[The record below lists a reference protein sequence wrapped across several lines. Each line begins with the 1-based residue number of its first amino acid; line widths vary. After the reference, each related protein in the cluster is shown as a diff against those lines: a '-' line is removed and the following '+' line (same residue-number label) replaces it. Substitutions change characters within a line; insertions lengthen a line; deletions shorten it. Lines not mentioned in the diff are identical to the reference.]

1 MEFSPSRRAHSRIA
15 GPSFFATVF
24 GPGSSLNAG
33 VRVNAPARFASLA
46 QGRTNLASRDTGG
59 RNVVGRNNF
68 TRSQAPRHN
77 QCGAASARSPRAR
90 IFPGA
95 RAPLRIRNTIQDW
108 RRQ

>member
-1 MEFSPSRRAHSRIA
+1 MEFSPSRRAHSHIA

-24 GPGSSLNAG
+24 GPGSSLSAG

-59 RNVVGRNNF
+59 RNVVGRNNLP
-68 TRSQAPRHN
+68 RSQARSHN
-77 QCGAASARSPRAR
+77 QCADPARTPRAR